1 MEKIKFRISKNSKY
15 IDGDIF
21 YNNNEFIFDSNIG
34 KGEFSLMIGKGYC
47 ELSVARFNSKV
58 YSFEGINN
66 KEEWISKKLIFPKS
80 IKGELYFISDTI
92 DIINYDGIWYVEDW
106 DTYYDKDNN
115 YICLGDFNTNYY
127 DTAIEF
133 CKNIVAVIE
142 EDKLKS
148 IWIKNIKFY

>member
-1 MEKIKFRISKNSKY
+1 
-15 IDGDIF
+15 
-21 YNNNEFIFDSNIG
+21 
-34 KGEFSLMIGKGYC
+34 MIGKGYC
-47 ELSVARFNSKV
+47 ELSVAKFNSKI

-80 IKGELYFISDTI
+80 IKGELYFVNDTI

-115 YICLGDFNTNYY
+115 YICIGDFNTEC
-127 DTAIEF
+127 DDIAIEF
-133 CKNIVAVIE
+133 CKNVVAVIE
-142 EDKLKS
+142 KDKLKS